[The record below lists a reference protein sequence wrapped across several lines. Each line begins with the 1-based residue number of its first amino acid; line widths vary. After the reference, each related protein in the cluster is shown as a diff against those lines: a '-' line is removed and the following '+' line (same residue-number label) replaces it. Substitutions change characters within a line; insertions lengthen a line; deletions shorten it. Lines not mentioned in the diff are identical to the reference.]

1 MKLDMENCR
10 DDERASKMDGTCFQ
24 IKFLSNSLPFP
35 YATKFNLSTLFEAVW
50 QGWGSQMWKEDRGG
64 QEKFS

>member
-1 MKLDMENCR
+1 MLILVEVKASPIKRRMKLDMENCR
-10 DDERASKMDGTCFQ
+10 DDEKASKMDGTCFQ

-50 QGWGSQMWKEDRGG
+50 
-64 QEKFS
+64 

>member
-1 MKLDMENCR
+1 MLILVEVKASPIKRMMKLDMENCR

-50 QGWGSQMWKEDRGG
+50 
-64 QEKFS
+64 

>member
-1 MKLDMENCR
+1 MLILVEVKASPIKRRMKLDMENCR

-50 QGWGSQMWKEDRGG
+50 
-64 QEKFS
+64 

>member
-1 MKLDMENCR
+1 MLILVEVKASPIKRRMKLDIENCR

-50 QGWGSQMWKEDRGG
+50 
-64 QEKFS
+64 